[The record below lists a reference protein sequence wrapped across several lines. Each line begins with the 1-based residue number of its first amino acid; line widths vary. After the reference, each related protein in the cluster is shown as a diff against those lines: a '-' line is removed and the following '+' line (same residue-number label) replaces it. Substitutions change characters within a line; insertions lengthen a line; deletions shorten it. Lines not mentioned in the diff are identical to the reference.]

1 MIGHSISY
9 FIFAQ
14 SLISSSTNNCQQE
27 MRFDG
32 EITDPVHR
40 YISFSEV
47 EKEVIDTGVFQ
58 RLRRIRQ
65 LAGAHLV
72 YPSAQHSRFEHSLG
86 TMHVAGYAGET
97 LVAKGYL
104 DDEDKV
110 RKLRLAAL
118 LHDIGHGPFS
128 HLFEE
133 VLELRHG
140 TSHEDVGK
148 RVISKSEI
156 SDILKKHGYNPSD
169 ICKLSFGESKIKFL
183 NEIIAGGL
191 SADLMDYLSRDGL
204 FTGVEYGKIDHHR
217 LISSFEVVS
226 NGHLAIDRSALYSF
240 ESMLISRYEMF
251 KAVYFH
257 KTVRSAEVMLLN
269 SMALADEHLNL
280 TDTSMNNYLN
290 LTDEVI
296 LERLCSLENGNKI
309 ALNLATDYRNRKLL
323 KCVYEKFVHKRDKLY
338 SKMDRQA
345 LHNLGLQI
353 SETADVKE
361 KSVFVDASRAP
372 SMPLTPTK
380 REINS
385 VLLVDKDWAY
395 ETPISE
401 IPLIDSIT
409 GFLDMLRVYTT
420 AENRNAVEQSI
431 KKVVGNEESLSERSI

>member
-1 MIGHSISY
+1 MK
-9 FIFAQ
+9 
-14 SLISSSTNNCQQE
+14 
-27 MRFDG
+27 FDG
-32 EITDPVHR
+32 EITNPVHR

-431 KKVVGNEESLSERSI
+431 KKVVGNEESLSERRI

>member
-1 MIGHSISY
+1 MK
-9 FIFAQ
+9 
-14 SLISSSTNNCQQE
+14 
-27 MRFDG
+27 FDG

-47 EKEVIDTGVFQ
+47 EKQVIDTGVFQ

-72 YPSAQHSRFEHSLG
+72 YPSAQHTRFEHSLG

-97 LVAKGYL
+97 LIAKGYL
-104 DDEDKV
+104 DNEDKV
-110 RKLRLAAL
+110 QKLRLAAL

-133 VLELRHG
+133 VLELRRG
-140 TSHEDVGK
+140 SSHEDVGK
-148 RVISKSEI
+148 QIISKSEI
-156 SDILKKHGYNPSD
+156 SDILKKHGYNPCD
-169 ICKLSFGESKIKFL
+169 ICELSFGESKIKFF

-204 FTGVEYGKIDHHR
+204 FTGVEYGKIDYHR

-226 NGHLAIDRSALYSF
+226 NGHLAINRSALYSF

-296 LERLCSLENGNKI
+296 LERLCSLKNGNKI
-309 ALNLATDYRNRKLL
+309 AVNLATDYRSRKLL

-338 SKMDRQA
+338 SKMDRQT

-353 SETADVKE
+353 AEIAGVKE

-395 ETPISE
+395 DKPVSE

-431 KKVVGNEESLSERSI
+431 KKVVGNEESL

>member
-1 MIGHSISY
+1 MK
-9 FIFAQ
+9 
-14 SLISSSTNNCQQE
+14 
-27 MRFDG
+27 FDG

-40 YISFSEV
+40 YISFSRV

-110 RKLRLAAL
+110 QKLRLAAL

-169 ICKLSFGESKIKFL
+169 ISKLSFGESKIKFL

-309 ALNLATDYRNRKLL
+309 ALNLATDYRSRKLL

-338 SKMDRQA
+338 RKMDRQA

-353 SETADVKE
+353 ADTAEVKE

-431 KKVVGNEESLSERSI
+431 KKVVGNEDSLSERSI

>member
-1 MIGHSISY
+1 
-9 FIFAQ
+9 
-14 SLISSSTNNCQQE
+14 
-27 MRFDG
+27 
-32 EITDPVHR
+32 
-40 YISFSEV
+40 
-47 EKEVIDTGVFQ
+47 
-58 RLRRIRQ
+58 
-65 LAGAHLV
+65 
-72 YPSAQHSRFEHSLG
+72 
-86 TMHVAGYAGET
+86 
-97 LVAKGYL
+97 
-104 DDEDKV
+104 
-110 RKLRLAAL
+110 L

-204 FTGVEYGKIDHHR
+204 FTGVEYGKIDYHR

-309 ALNLATDYRNRKLL
+309 ALNLATDYRSRKLL

-353 SETADVKE
+353 CETADVKE

>member
-1 MIGHSISY
+1 MK
-9 FIFAQ
+9 
-14 SLISSSTNNCQQE
+14 
-27 MRFDG
+27 FDG

-309 ALNLATDYRNRKLL
+309 ALNLATDYRSRKLL

-431 KKVVGNEESLSERSI
+431 KKVVGNEESLSERRI

>member
-1 MIGHSISY
+1 
-9 FIFAQ
+9 
-14 SLISSSTNNCQQE
+14 

-86 TMHVAGYAGET
+86 TMHVAGHAGET

-110 RKLRLAAL
+110 QKLRLAAL

-309 ALNLATDYRNRKLL
+309 ALNLATDYRSRKLL

>member
-1 MIGHSISY
+1 
-9 FIFAQ
+9 
-14 SLISSSTNNCQQE
+14 

-86 TMHVAGYAGET
+86 TMHVAGHAGET

-110 RKLRLAAL
+110 QKLRLAAL

-133 VLELRHG
+133 VLELKHG

-309 ALNLATDYRNRKLL
+309 ALNLATDYRSRKLL

-353 SETADVKE
+353 AETAEVKE

>member
-1 MIGHSISY
+1 MK
-9 FIFAQ
+9 
-14 SLISSSTNNCQQE
+14 
-27 MRFDG
+27 FDG

-40 YISFSEV
+40 YIRFSEV
-47 EKEVIDTGVFQ
+47 EKELIDTAVFQ

-86 TMHVAGYAGET
+86 TMHIAGYAGET
-97 LVAKGYL
+97 LHTKGYL
-104 DDEDKV
+104 DDKDKV
-110 RKLRLAAL
+110 QKLRLAAL

-133 VLELRHG
+133 VLELKCR
-140 TSHEDVGK
+140 TSHEDMGK
-148 RVISKSEI
+148 QIISKSEI
-156 SDILKKHGYNPSD
+156 SDILKKHGYNSSD
-169 ICKLSFGESKIKFL
+169 ICKLSFGESKIKFF
-183 NEIIAGGL
+183 NEIISGGL

-204 FTGVEYGKIDHHR
+204 FTGVEYGKIDYHR

-226 NGHLAIDRSALYSF
+226 NGHLAINRSALYSF

-269 SMALADEHLNL
+269 SMALADEQLNL
-280 TDTSMNNYLN
+280 TDRSIDNYLN

-296 LERLCSLENGNKI
+296 LERICSLMNGNKI
-309 ALNLATDYRNRKLL
+309 AVKLAMDYRTRRLL

-338 SKMDRQA
+338 GRMDRQA

-353 SETADVKE
+353 AEIAEVKE

-380 REINS
+380 KEVNS
-385 VLLVDKDWAY
+385 ILLVDKEWAY

-420 AENRNAVEQSI
+420 AENRTAVEQSI
-431 KKVVGNEESLSERSI
+431 KKVLGNEESPYRKE

>member
-1 MIGHSISY
+1 
-9 FIFAQ
+9 
-14 SLISSSTNNCQQE
+14 

-86 TMHVAGYAGET
+86 TMHVAGHAGET

-110 RKLRLAAL
+110 QKLRLAAL

-309 ALNLATDYRNRKLL
+309 ALNLATDYRSRKLL

-353 SETADVKE
+353 AETAEVKE

>member
-1 MIGHSISY
+1 
-9 FIFAQ
+9 
-14 SLISSSTNNCQQE
+14 

-110 RKLRLAAL
+110 QKLRLAAL

-309 ALNLATDYRNRKLL
+309 ALNLATDYRSRKLL

-338 SKMDRQA
+338 RKMDRQA

-353 SETADVKE
+353 ADTAEVKE